1 MQVIL
6 LERIENLGHIGD
18 EVTVRDG
25 YARNFLLPRK
35 KALRATE
42 ANRARFEAQRQE
54 IEARNL
60 ERRKDAEAVAK
71 TLEGASCTLIRQAG
85 DMGQLYGSVAA
96 RDIAEGL
103 GEAGFK
109 VERSQVVLN
118 RPIKTTGVHEVK
130 IALHP
135 EVTVTV
141 SVNVARSEAE
151 ALEQEQEAAGFFE
164 TEELAEEALS
174 ELGVEDETDETD
186 EPEEA

>member
-6 LERIENLGHIGD
+6 LERIENLGFIGD

-42 ANRARFEAQRQE
+42 ANRARFEAQRKE

-60 ERRKDAEAVAK
+60 ERRKDAEAIAK

-85 DMGQLYGSVAA
+85 DMGQLYGSVTA

-103 GEAGFK
+103 DQAGFK
-109 VERSQVVLN
+109 VDRNQVVLN
-118 RPIKTTGVHEVK
+118 RPIKTTGVHQVK
-130 IALHP
+130 ISLHP
-135 EVTVTV
+135 EVAVTV

-151 ALEQEQEAAGFFE
+151 ATEQEQEAAGFFE
-164 TEELAEEALS
+164 TEELAEEALAAD
-174 ELGVEDETDETD
+174 DETDEQ
-186 EPEEA
+186 EEA

>member
-25 YARNFLLPRK
+25 YARNYLLPRK

-42 ANRARFEAQRQE
+42 ANRARFEVQRKE

-85 DMGQLYGSVAA
+85 DMGQLYGSVSA
-96 RDIAEGL
+96 RDIAAAL
-103 GEAGFK
+103 AEAGYK

-118 RPIKTTGVHEVK
+118 RPIKTTGVHQVK
-130 IALHP
+130 ISLHP
-135 EVTVTV
+135 EVAVMV

-151 ALEQEQEAAGFFE
+151 ATEQEQEAAGFFE
-164 TEELAEEALS
+164 NPELAEEAL
-174 ELGVEDETDETD
+174 GADEAA
-186 EPEEA
+186 EEQEEQA